1 MVNLKPVYDAAVA
14 ADAKVNKIM
23 AEMVAA
29 FEDGT
34 EEGKQKAMGLREELN
49 QAQAEAKAANELYVE
64 MRDAQSQSD
73 EHARKF
79 VPVNAEAADAAQ
91 KAGGPKQI
99 TRAEYEAMPAM
110 SRGKFIH
117 DGGSVVDELVE

>member
-14 ADAKVNKIM
+14 ADAKVNEIM
-23 AEMVAA
+23 AEMVGA

-34 EEGKQKAMGLREELN
+34 EEGKQKAMDMRAALDGAR
-49 QAQAEAKAANELYVE
+49 AEAKAANELYVE

-79 VPVNAEAADAAQ
+79 VPVNEDAA
-91 KAGGPKQI
+91 KSVGVAKQI

-110 SRGKFIH
+110 TKGKFLS
-117 DGGSVVDELVE
+117 DGGIISDEIQE

>member
-14 ADAKVNKIM
+14 ADAKVSEVM
-23 AEMVAA
+23 AEMVALL
-29 FEDGT
+29 EENT
-34 EEGKQKAMGLREELN
+34 EEGKQQALDLRETLD
-49 QAQAEAKAANELYVE
+49 AAKADAKVANDLYVQ
-64 MRDAQSQSD
+64 MRDAQVQTD
-73 EHARKF
+73 ENARKF
-79 VPVNAEAADAAQ
+79 VPVPGAEKQ
-91 KAGGPKQI
+91 AGQAKQQI

>member
-14 ADAKVNKIM
+14 ADAKVNGIM

-29 FEDGT
+29 FDDGT
-34 EEGKQKAMGLREELN
+34 EEGKQKAMGLREELSK
-49 QAQAEAKAANELYVE
+49 AQAEAKAANDLYVE

-73 EHARKF
+73 ENARKF
-79 VPVNAEAADAAQ
+79 VPVNEQAAKIDGAA
-91 KAGGPKQI
+91 KQI
-99 TRAEYEAMPAM
+99 SRAEYEAMPAM

-117 DGGSVVDELVE
+117 DGGSVVDELAE